1 MSSAA
6 WAPGLSSMPLL
17 CPLCWGA
24 PREASHGGQ
33 ESRLD
38 ITQLPFLTSV
48 VVGPLIFSS
57 QSQTFRTTLY
67 SSTAESL
74 GPTISALASEPLTGT
89 AVAGAHPTPVLAPPH
104 STVAPP
110 SKKLCTAS

>member
-6 WAPGLSSMPLL
+6 WAPGLSSTPLL
-17 CPLCWGA
+17 GPLCWGP

-57 QSQTFRTTLY
+57 QSQTLRTTLY

-74 GPTISALASEPLTGT
+74 DPTISALASKPLPSTS
-89 AVAGAHPTPVLAPPH
+89 VAGARPTPVLAPPH

-110 SKKLCTAS
+110 SK